1 MVCDSG
7 ATATGSPDCPAPVP
21 PGAPGAAQP
30 APPVH
35 PATRQPVSGTASAAP
50 AARPRGRRRWAVPL
64 TVIAIAAALGLTAGL
79 VIWAPWKSAPLVR
92 PAGLTPGPSTTRSVA
107 FGWSPPATGPA
118 PDRYLILRGGAVIA
132 SVPGT
137 VTSYRQAGLAPA
149 TAYQYQVAAVR
160 GGKRSARSA
169 VLVVRTAT
177 PPVSAARLQ
186 GPWTVRIKVVRGAA
200 DLAGGSRWDESW
212 TTSPKCAAGA
222 CAVRL
227 SGQLNGHTYTTTL
240 TRTGGVYRGKIAGNL
255 FPCGSGAHSFPVRS
269 TVTFRV
275 KVTAA
280 HADNQAWA
288 ASSWTGTMVAAAPY
302 TSTGAY
308 YCPASRMTAS
318 LSGRP

>member
-1 MVCDSG
+1 
-7 ATATGSPDCPAPVP
+7 
-21 PGAPGAAQP
+21 
-30 APPVH
+30 
-35 PATRQPVSGTASAAP
+35 
-50 AARPRGRRRWAVPL
+50 VPL
-64 TVIAIAAALGLTAGL
+64 AVIAAVLGLAAGL
-79 VIWAPWKSAPLVR
+79 MIWAPWKSPPLLR
-92 PAGLTPGPSTTRSVA
+92 PAGLTQGPSTTSSVA
-107 FGWSPPATGPA
+107 LGWSPPATGPA
-118 PDRYLILRGGAVIA
+118 PDQYLILRGGTVIA

-149 TAYQYQVAAVR
+149 TAYRYQVAAAR

-186 GPWTVRIKVVRGAA
+186 GPWTVRIKIVRGG
-200 DLAGGSRWDESW
+200 AGLTGGNRWDESW
-212 TTSPKCAAGA
+212 TTSPKCTAGA

-227 SGQLNGHTYTTTL
+227 SGQLNGHRFTTTL
-240 TRTGGVYRGKIAGNL
+240 TRTGRVYRGKIAGNL
-255 FPCGSGAHSFPVRS
+255 FPCGSGAHSFPIRS

-288 ASSWTGTMVAAAPY
+288 ASSWTGTLVAAAPY
-302 TSTGAY
+302 TSSGAY
-308 YCPASRMTAS
+308 YCPASRMTAT